1 MYKMTEVYTEE
12 FIKLERTIG
21 DFLRKIRTRHIK
33 DSHELGLSVPQF
45 TCIWIISKMGRVKMS
60 EVADVLALSY
70 ASATNLI
77 NKLSDSGFTE
87 RYDDPKDRRIV
98 YVELTEKGKNLTDQI
113 RNKHIVSFNKW
124 YSKASEKEKEY
135 ILNGLNCVIDAL
147 ISD

>member
-1 MYKMTEVYTEE
+1 MPATLQPEP
-12 FIKLERTIG
+12 
-21 DFLRKIRTRHIK
+21 RTRKVI
-33 DSHELGLSVPQF
+33 
-45 TCIWIISKMGRVKMS
+45 
-60 EVADVLALSY
+60 
-70 ASATNLI
+70 
-77 NKLSDSGFTE
+77 
-87 RYDDPKDRRIV
+87 DRRIV